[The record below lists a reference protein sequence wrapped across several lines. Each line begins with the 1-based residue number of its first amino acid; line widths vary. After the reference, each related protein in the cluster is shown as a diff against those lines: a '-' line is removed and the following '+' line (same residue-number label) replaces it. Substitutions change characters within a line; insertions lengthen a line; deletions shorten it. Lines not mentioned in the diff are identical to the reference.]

1 MEIIRHSEW
10 ADTKLTLHLL
20 SQILGKIKL
29 GLAPQ
34 EPQWAHVTLPLTVN
48 GFSTGPLWSGE
59 TLFELD
65 IDVAAGIITVHV
77 ESNRTMFPL
86 EDGKS
91 LKTYYTEIIGT
102 LQASGVRLEFNPKT
116 QEMRELRYLD
126 RDEAPLAYD
135 ADAALKGLRL
145 FQYAAREQAAFLA
158 PLRCRKVK
166 PALFWGTF
174 DVSSMIVYG
183 KSEPF
188 LEDKLIEKA
197 AFDEHMIEFG
207 FWLGDAS
214 VDVPTFFILPYPFQ
228 YTELASER
236 LQPADAYYDANMSE
250 CFLSLEK
257 VDRSSDVQA
266 FFRTSFDLLSEQLGW
281 EGCTHYFLPL
291 DMPPQPK

>member
-10 ADTKLTLHLL
+10 ADTKLTLHLV

-59 TLFELD
+59 TLFEID
-65 IDVAAGIITVHV
+65 VDVAAGIITVHV
-77 ESNRTMFPL
+77 ESNRAMFPL

-102 LQASGVRLEFNPKT
+102 LQASGIRLTLNPKT

-126 RDEAPLAYD
+126 RDVAPLAYD
-135 ADAALKGLRL
+135 ADAALKGVRL
-145 FQYAAREQAAFLA
+145 FQYAAREQARFLA

-183 KSEPF
+183 KFEPF
-188 LEDKLIEKA
+188 PEDKLIEKT

-214 VDVPTFFILPYPFQ
+214 VDVPMFFILPYPFQ
-228 YTELASER
+228 YSELASDR
-236 LQPADAYYDANMSE
+236 IQPADAYYDANMSE

-257 VDRSSDVQA
+257 VDRSSDIQA
-266 FFRTSFDLLSEQLGW
+266 FFRTSLDLLSEQLGW
-281 EGCTHYFLPL
+281 EGCAHYFLPL